1 MLWRNLNMKNIFT
14 LLLATV
20 SFSAFAN
27 DGGKLT
33 ITVPSSNNVQ
43 VYVDGRVYQDNNNN
57 TIVLNNIQ
65 AGNHSITIYK
75 NNRGNAVNKG
85 RDNRRNNNRN
95 DQRDVL
101 YNSNVYVRQSYHVDV
116 MINRFGKALV
126 DERAINNSYGDD
138 DDGWNDNDYRNGGY
152 NNGNG
157 GYNNDYHQAVSDN
170 EFNQLLQRIRSQW
183 IGKLSTAKDEVN
195 GHYFNTSQ
203 IRQVLELFSSE
214 NDKLELAKLAYKNV
228 VDKQSFRQLYDLF
241 SYRSQ
246 TELDQYTKDARY

>member
-1 MLWRNLNMKNIFT
+1 MKNIFT

-20 SFSAFAN
+20 SFSAFAY

-138 DDGWNDNDYRNGGY
+138 DDGWYDNDYRNGGY

-157 GYNNDYHQAVSDN
+157 NYNNDYHQAVSDN
-170 EFNQLLQRIRSQW
+170 EFNQVLQKIRAQW